1 MLSKKFYIRV
11 VTKVLVITVT
21 ALLMAFLISRANYA
35 ISVIL
40 FIFLIVQTV
49 LLIRYV
55 NQNNKKIAF
64 FFNAIKNEDF
74 TLRFPEEGNDP
85 SFNELNT
92 SLNTLNSGIQKIYLQ
107 NQAQE
112 QYYKEILNQA
122 EIGILT
128 FNNRGHILFSNPKM
142 EKLLNYKPLNHI
154 KQIQLVDQG
163 LFDIFKNIK
172 PFERKLFQLSNE
184 RESIQLAIK
193 SSEIISNKEVLNLIT
208 VQDIKNELDKKETDS
223 WIKLIRVLTH
233 EIMNTVT
240 PITSIS
246 ASILNYY
253 KDKDEIVALE
263 QLDESKIRMTAKG
276 LEVIKDQGND
286 LMSFV
291 QSYRSFLNVPAPD
304 KILINVDKLLEKVL
318 VLMTQNQNEH
328 VVDITIT
335 SPEESMEIYADEKLI
350 TQVLVNLS
358 KNAIQALNGVEN
370 AKLELIAGVTESGK
384 KYITVKDNGPGIP
397 PEILQQIFVP
407 FYTTKSDGTGVG
419 LSLSKQI
426 MHLHGGNLTVHS
438 ILNKE
443 TIFTL
448 LFE

>member
-1 MLSKKFYIRV
+1 M
-11 VTKVLVITVT
+11 
-21 ALLMAFLISRANYA
+21 
-35 ISVIL
+35 
-40 FIFLIVQTV
+40 
-49 LLIRYV
+49 

-74 TLRFPEEGNDP
+74 TLRFPEEGNDTFI
-85 SFNELNT
+85 SMNSTLA
-92 SLNTLNSGIQKIYLQ
+92 LNTLNSGIQKIYLQ

-253 KDKDEIVALE
+253 KDKDEIVPLE

-304 KILINVDKLLEKVL
+304 KILINVEKLLEKVL
-318 VLMTQNQNEH
+318 VLMTQNQNDH
-328 VVDITIT
+328 VVDITMT
-335 SPEESMEIYADEKLI
+335 NPEENIEIYADEKLI

-358 KNAIQALNGVEN
+358 KNAIQALNGIEN

-438 ILNKE
+438 VPDKE
-443 TIFTL
+443 TVFTL